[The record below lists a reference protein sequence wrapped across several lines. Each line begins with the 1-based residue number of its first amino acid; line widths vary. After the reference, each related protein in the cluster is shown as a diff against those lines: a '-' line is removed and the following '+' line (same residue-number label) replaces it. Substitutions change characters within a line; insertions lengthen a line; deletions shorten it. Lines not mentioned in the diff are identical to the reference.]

1 MKEERRENYLNKLNK
16 DEYFLEVIKAIH
28 DDAVKNDVPIVQDD
42 SLDFLMMII
51 KVLKPKKILELGT
64 AVGFSSIMMAKNS
77 DATIDTIER
86 NIEMYNSAINN
97 INKLKLDCRI
107 HVHYNDALT
116 ISNDEL
122 DKGYDLIFIDA
133 AKAQNQKFFLK
144 YSPLLNKNGIIITDN
159 ILFHGYV
166 EEFND
171 TGTIENGSK
180 DLKAMVKKISE
191 YNKWL
196 LTLSDFDTK
205 FINIG
210 DGMAISTPKNKG
222 DNYD

>member
-1 MKEERRENYLNKLNK
+1 MKDERIENYLNKLNK
-16 DEYFLEVIKAIH
+16 DEFTKEVILAIH
-28 DDAVKNDVPIVQDD
+28 DEAVKNNVPIVFDD
-42 SLDFLMMII
+42 TLDFLMMII
-51 KVLKPKKILELGT
+51 KLLKPKKILELGT
-64 AVGFSSIMMAKNS
+64 AVGFSSIMMALNC

-86 NIEMYNSAINN
+86 NIDMYNSAISN
-97 INKLKLDCRI
+97 INKLKLENRI
-107 HVHYNDALT
+107 HVHYADALT
-116 ISNDEL
+116 ISLDEL
-122 DKGYDLIFIDA
+122 ENDYDLIFIDA

-144 YSPLLNKNGIIITDN
+144 YSPLLSDGGLIITDN

-166 EEFND
+166 SEYND

-196 LTLSDFDTK
+196 LTLEDFDTK

-210 DGMAISTPKNKG
+210 DGLALSIKK
-222 DNYD
+222 

>member
-1 MKEERRENYLNKLNK
+1 MKDERIENYLNKLNK
-16 DEYFLEVIKAIH
+16 DEFTKEVILAIH
-28 DDAVKNDVPIVQDD
+28 DEAVKNNVPIVFDD
-42 SLDFLMMII
+42 TLDFLMMII
-51 KVLKPKKILELGT
+51 KLLKPKKILELGT
-64 AVGFSSIMMAKNS
+64 AVGFSSIMMALNC

-86 NIEMYNSAINN
+86 NIDMYNSAISN
-97 INKLKLDCRI
+97 INKLKLENRI
-107 HVHYNDALT
+107 HVHYADALS
-116 ISNDEL
+116 ISLDEL
-122 DKGYDLIFIDA
+122 ENGYDLIFIDA

-144 YSPLLNKNGIIITDN
+144 YSPLLSDGGLIITDN

-166 EEFND
+166 SEYND

-196 LTLSDFDTK
+196 LTLDDFDTK

-210 DGMAISTPKNKG
+210 DGLALSIKK
-222 DNYD
+222 